1 LLSKLAKNRTH
12 SERTKTLIARAL
24 TGENN
29 PFYNKNHSVEV
40 KIRIAEANSAY
51 PVYIYNSNKE
61 LLVIFPSV
69 GTLNRRIQSN
79 HYTLVAVIKDGTL
92 FRGEWYLSNIP
103 FNISDTPLITDV
115 YSKECDGLVLE
126 IIDNKH
132 ILKAIFVYDKNKKFI
147 KKYDGVTEA
156 GRAYSISHIT
166 IKKYAISSKMY
177 RDTYFSYER
186 LEN

>member
-1 LLSKLAKNRTH
+1 
-12 SERTKTLIARAL
+12 
-24 TGENN
+24 
-29 PFYNKNHSVEV
+29 
-40 KIRIAEANSAY
+40 
-51 PVYIYNSNKE
+51 
-61 LLVIFPSV
+61 
-69 GTLNRRIQSN
+69 
-79 HYTLVAVIKDGTL
+79 
-92 FRGEWYLSNIP
+92 
-103 FNISDTPLITDV
+103 
-115 YSKECDGLVLE
+115 LVLE